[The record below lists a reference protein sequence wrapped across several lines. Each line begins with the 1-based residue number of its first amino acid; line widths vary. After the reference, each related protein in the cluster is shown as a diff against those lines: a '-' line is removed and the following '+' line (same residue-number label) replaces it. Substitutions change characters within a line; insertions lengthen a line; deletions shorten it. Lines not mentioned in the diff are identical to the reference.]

1 MIEIGFTDRLMHAW
15 NAFSNWEQRSPN
27 LSQQYGLTQ
36 SFRPDRNNL
45 RITNERSIIA
55 SILTRMAMDVASID
69 LLHVRL
75 DEDKR
80 FLEEIDSGLNN
91 CLTVEA
97 NLDQAARAF
106 RQDIAQTLFDE
117 GAAAIVPVDTTL
129 NPNVTGGY
137 DILTLRV
144 GKITE
149 WMPKHIK
156 VDLYNE
162 EKGKRQQIV
171 IPKKMAAIVE
181 NPLYSVMNEP
191 NSTLQRLIKALNTM
205 DMVDEKNAQGKLDLI
220 IQLPYTIKSEAR
232 QQQAEKRR
240 KDIEF
245 QLTGSKY
252 GIAYTDATEKVTQ
265 LNRPVENNLL
275 QKVEY
280 LTKLLYSQLG
290 LTEEIMSGT
299 ADERAMLNYNNRTIE
314 PVVTAIVEAMRRTFL
329 TKTARSQRQSIV
341 ATRNPFRLVPVD
353 QIAEIADKFTRNEIM
368 TANEIRSVIGMRPA
382 DDPKADELRNSNMP
396 QAEDSGLVD
405 ETQYEDPAQLE

>member
-1 MIEIGFTDRLMHAW
+1 MIEIGLTDRLMHAW

-117 GAAAIVPVDTTL
+117 GVAAIVPVDTTL

-191 NSTLQRLIKALNTM
+191 NSTLQRLIRALNTM
-205 DMVDEKNAQGKLDLI
+205 DTMDEKNAQGKLDLI

-280 LTKLLYSQLG
+280 LTKMLYSQLG

-396 QAEDSGLVD
+396 QEEDSGLVG
-405 ETQYEDPAQLE
+405 ENEYEEPAQLE

>member
-1 MIEIGFTDRLMHAW
+1 MIEIGFTDRLIHAW

-27 LSQQYGLTQ
+27 LSQQYGIVQ

-117 GAAAIVPVDTTL
+117 GVAAIVPVDTTL

-191 NSTLQRLIKALNTM
+191 NSTLQRLIRALNTM
-205 DMVDEKNAQGKLDLI
+205 DTMDEKNAQGKLDLI

-280 LTKLLYSQLG
+280 LTKMLYSQLG

-314 PVVTAIVEAMRRTFL
+314 PVATAIVEAMRRTFL

-396 QAEDSGLVD
+396 QEEDSGLVG
-405 ETQYEDPAQLE
+405 ENEYEEPAQLE

>member
-1 MIEIGFTDRLMHAW
+1 MHAW

-80 FLEEIDSGLNN
+80 FLEEINSGLNN

-117 GAAAIVPVDTTL
+117 GVAAIVPVDTTL

-162 EKGKRQQIV
+162 EKGKRQQII

-205 DMVDEKNAQGKLDLI
+205 DMMDEKNAQGKLDLI

-299 ADERAMLNYNNRTIE
+299 ADERSMLNYNNRTIE

-329 TKTARSQRQSIV
+329 TKTARAQRQSIV

-396 QAEDSGLVD
+396 QEEDSGLTD
-405 ETQYEDPAQLE
+405 EQQYEDPAQLE

>member
-1 MIEIGFTDRLMHAW
+1 MHAW

-36 SFRPDRNNL
+36 SFRPDRNSL

-80 FLEEIDSGLNN
+80 FLEEINSGLNN

-117 GAAAIVPVDTTL
+117 GVAAIVPVDTTL

-205 DMVDEKNAQGKLDLI
+205 DTMDEKNAQGKLDLI

-280 LTKLLYSQLG
+280 LTKMLYSQLG

-329 TKTARSQRQSIV
+329 TKTARAQRQSIV

-396 QAEDSGLVD
+396 QEEDSGLTD
-405 ETQYEDPAQLE
+405 EPQYEDPAQLE

>member
-1 MIEIGFTDRLMHAW
+1 MHAW

-80 FLEEIDSGLNN
+80 FIEEIDSGLNN

-117 GAAAIVPVDTTL
+117 GVAAIVPVDTTL

-191 NSTLQRLIKALNTM
+191 NSTLQRLIRALNTM
-205 DMVDEKNAQGKLDLI
+205 DTMDEKNAQGKLDLI

-280 LTKLLYSQLG
+280 LTKMLYSQLG

-396 QAEDSGLVD
+396 QEEDSGLVG
-405 ETQYEDPAQLE
+405 ENEYEEPAQLE

>member
-1 MIEIGFTDRLMHAW
+1 VIEIGFTDRLMHAW

-27 LSQQYGLTQ
+27 LSQQYGIVQ
-36 SFRPDRNNL
+36 SFRPDRNTL

-117 GAAAIVPVDTTL
+117 GVAAIVPVDSTL

-191 NSTLQRLIKALNTM
+191 NSTLQRLIRALNTM
-205 DMVDEKNAQGKLDLI
+205 DTMDEKNAQGKLDLI

-280 LTKLLYSQLG
+280 LTKMLYSQLG

-396 QAEDSGLVD
+396 QEEDSGLVG
-405 ETQYEDPAQLE
+405 ENEYEEPAQLE

>member
-1 MIEIGFTDRLMHAW
+1 MHAW

-36 SFRPDRNNL
+36 SLRPDRNNL

-117 GAAAIVPVDTTL
+117 GVAAIVPVDTTL

-191 NSTLQRLIKALNTM
+191 NSTLQRLIRALNTM
-205 DMVDEKNAQGKLDLI
+205 DTMDEKNAQGKLDLI

-280 LTKLLYSQLG
+280 LTKMLYSQLG

-396 QAEDSGLVD
+396 QEEDSGLVG
-405 ETQYEDPAQLE
+405 ENEYEEPAQLE

>member
-1 MIEIGFTDRLMHAW
+1 MHAW

-27 LSQQYGLTQ
+27 LSQQYGIVQ
-36 SFRPDRNNL
+36 SFRPDRNTL

-75 DEDKR
+75 DDDKR

-117 GAAAIVPVDTTL
+117 GVAAIVPVDTTL

-191 NSTLQRLIKALNTM
+191 NSTLQRLIRALNTM
-205 DMVDEKNAQGKLDLI
+205 DTMDEKNAQGKLDLI

-280 LTKLLYSQLG
+280 LTKMLYSQLG

-396 QAEDSGLVD
+396 QEEDSGLVGD
-405 ETQYEDPAQLE
+405 NEYEEPAQLE

>member
-1 MIEIGFTDRLMHAW
+1 MHAW

-27 LSQQYGLTQ
+27 LSQQYGTTQ
-36 SFRPDRNNL
+36 SFRPDRNSL

-80 FLEEIDSGLNN
+80 FLEEINSGLNN

-117 GAAAIVPVDTTL
+117 GVAAIVPVDTTL

-329 TKTARSQRQSIV
+329 TKTARAQRQSIV

-396 QAEDSGLVD
+396 QEEDSGLVG
-405 ETQYEDPAQLE
+405 ENEYEEPAQLE

>member
-1 MIEIGFTDRLMHAW
+1 MHAW

-27 LSQQYGLTQ
+27 LSQQYGMTQ
-36 SFRPDRNNL
+36 SFRPDRNTL

-117 GAAAIVPVDTTL
+117 GVAAIVPVDTTL

-191 NSTLQRLIKALNTM
+191 NSTLQRLIRALNTM
-205 DMVDEKNAQGKLDLI
+205 DTMDEKNAQGKLDLI

-280 LTKLLYSQLG
+280 LTKMLYSQLG

-396 QAEDSGLVD
+396 QEEDSGLVG
-405 ETQYEDPAQLE
+405 ENEYEEPAQLE

>member
-1 MIEIGFTDRLMHAW
+1 MHAW

-27 LSQQYGLTQ
+27 LSQQYGMTQ
-36 SFRPDRNNL
+36 SFRPDRNTL

-75 DEDKR
+75 DDDKR

-117 GAAAIVPVDTTL
+117 GVAAIVPVDTTL

-162 EKGKRQQIV
+162 DKGKRQQIV

-191 NSTLQRLIKALNTM
+191 NSTLQRLIRALNTM
-205 DMVDEKNAQGKLDLI
+205 DTMDEKNAQGKLDLI

-280 LTKLLYSQLG
+280 LTKMLYSQLG

-396 QAEDSGLVD
+396 QEEDSGLVG
-405 ETQYEDPAQLE
+405 ENEYEEPAQLE

>member
-36 SFRPDRNNL
+36 SFRPDRNSL

-117 GAAAIVPVDTTL
+117 GVAAIVPVDTTL

-396 QAEDSGLVD
+396 QEEDSGLVG
-405 ETQYEDPAQLE
+405 ESEYEEPAQLE

>member
-1 MIEIGFTDRLMHAW
+1 MHAW

-36 SFRPDRNNL
+36 SFRPDRNSL

-80 FLEEIDSGLNN
+80 FLEEINSGLNN

-117 GAAAIVPVDTTL
+117 GVAAIVPVDTTL

-205 DMVDEKNAQGKLDLI
+205 DMMDEKNAQGKLDLI

-329 TKTARSQRQSIV
+329 TKTARAQRQSIV

-396 QAEDSGLVD
+396 QEEDSGLVG
-405 ETQYEDPAQLE
+405 ESEYEEPAQLE

>member
-1 MIEIGFTDRLMHAW
+1 MHAW

-117 GAAAIVPVDTTL
+117 GVAAIVPVDTTL

-191 NSTLQRLIKALNTM
+191 NSTLQRLIRALNTM
-205 DMVDEKNAQGKLDLI
+205 DTMDEKNAQGKLDLI

-280 LTKLLYSQLG
+280 LTKMLYSQLG

-396 QAEDSGLVD
+396 QEEDSGLVG
-405 ETQYEDPAQLE
+405 ENEYEEPAQLE

>member
-1 MIEIGFTDRLMHAW
+1 MHAW

-27 LSQQYGLTQ
+27 LSQQYGIVQ
-36 SFRPDRNNL
+36 SFRPDRNTL

-117 GAAAIVPVDTTL
+117 GVAAIVPVDTTL

-191 NSTLQRLIKALNTM
+191 NSTLQRLIRALNTM
-205 DMVDEKNAQGKLDLI
+205 DTMDEKNAQGKLDLI

-232 QQQAEKRR
+232 QQQAEKRL

-280 LTKLLYSQLG
+280 LTKMLYSQLG

-396 QAEDSGLVD
+396 QEEDSGLVG
-405 ETQYEDPAQLE
+405 ENEYEEPAQLE

>member
-1 MIEIGFTDRLMHAW
+1 MIEIGFTDRLIHAW

-36 SFRPDRNNL
+36 SFRPDRNSL

-80 FLEEIDSGLNN
+80 FLEEINSGLNN

-117 GAAAIVPVDTTL
+117 GVAAIIPVDTTL

-162 EKGKRQQIV
+162 EKGKRQQII

-205 DMVDEKNAQGKLDLI
+205 DMMDEKNAQGKLDLI

-299 ADERAMLNYNNRTIE
+299 ADERSMLNYNNRTIE

-329 TKTARSQRQSIV
+329 TKTARAQRQSIV

-396 QAEDSGLVD
+396 QEEDSGLTD
-405 ETQYEDPAQLE
+405 EQQYEDPAQLE

>member
-1 MIEIGFTDRLMHAW
+1 MHAW

-80 FLEEIDSGLNN
+80 FLAEIDSGLNN

-97 NLDQAARAF
+97 NMDQAARAF

-117 GAAAIVPVDTTL
+117 GVAAIVPVDTTL

-144 GKITE
+144 GNITE

-191 NSTLQRLIKALNTM
+191 NSTLQRLIRALNTM
-205 DMVDEKNAQGKLDLI
+205 DTMDEKNAQGKLDLI

-280 LTKLLYSQLG
+280 LTKMLYSQLG

-396 QAEDSGLVD
+396 QEEDSGLVG
-405 ETQYEDPAQLE
+405 ENEYEEPAQLE

>member
-1 MIEIGFTDRLMHAW
+1 MHAW

-27 LSQQYGLTQ
+27 LSQQYGMTQ

-117 GAAAIVPVDTTL
+117 GVAAIVPVDTTL

-396 QAEDSGLVD
+396 QEEDSGLVG
-405 ETQYEDPAQLE
+405 ESEYEEPAQLE

>member
-1 MIEIGFTDRLMHAW
+1 MHAW

-27 LSQQYGLTQ
+27 LSQQYGIVQ

-117 GAAAIVPVDTTL
+117 GVAAIVPVDTTL

-191 NSTLQRLIKALNTM
+191 NSTLQRLIRALNTM
-205 DMVDEKNAQGKLDLI
+205 DTMDEKNAQGKLDLI

-280 LTKLLYSQLG
+280 LTKMLYSQLG

-396 QAEDSGLVD
+396 QEEDSGLVG
-405 ETQYEDPAQLE
+405 ENEYEEPAQLE

>member
-27 LSQQYGLTQ
+27 LSQQYGMTQ

-117 GAAAIVPVDTTL
+117 GVAAIVPVDTTL

-191 NSTLQRLIKALNTM
+191 NSTLQRLIRALNTM
-205 DMVDEKNAQGKLDLI
+205 DTMDEKNAQGKLDLI

-280 LTKLLYSQLG
+280 LTKMLYSQLG

-396 QAEDSGLVD
+396 QEEDSGVVG
-405 ETQYEDPAQLE
+405 ENEYEEPAQLE

>member
-1 MIEIGFTDRLMHAW
+1 MHAW

-27 LSQQYGLTQ
+27 LSQQYGIVQ
-36 SFRPDRNNL
+36 SFRPDRNTL

-117 GAAAIVPVDTTL
+117 GVAAIVPVDSTL

-191 NSTLQRLIKALNTM
+191 NSTLQRLIRALNTM
-205 DMVDEKNAQGKLDLI
+205 DTMDEKNAQGKLDLI

-280 LTKLLYSQLG
+280 LTKMLYSQLG

-396 QAEDSGLVD
+396 QEEDSGLVG
-405 ETQYEDPAQLE
+405 ENEYEEPAQLE

>member
-1 MIEIGFTDRLMHAW
+1 
-15 NAFSNWEQRSPN
+15 
-27 LSQQYGLTQ
+27 
-36 SFRPDRNNL
+36 
-45 RITNERSIIA
+45 
-55 SILTRMAMDVASID
+55 MAMDVASID

-80 FLEEIDSGLNN
+80 FLEEINSGLNN

-117 GAAAIVPVDTTL
+117 GVAAIVPVDTTL

-205 DMVDEKNAQGKLDLI
+205 DMMDEKNAQGKLDLI

-329 TKTARSQRQSIV
+329 TKTARAQRQSIV

-396 QAEDSGLVD
+396 QEEDSGLVG
-405 ETQYEDPAQLE
+405 ESEYEEPAQLE

>member
-1 MIEIGFTDRLMHAW
+1 MHAW
-15 NAFSNWEQRSPN
+15 NAFSNWEQRSPD

-117 GAAAIVPVDTTL
+117 GVAAIVPVDTTL

-191 NSTLQRLIKALNTM
+191 NSTLQRLIRALNTM
-205 DMVDEKNAQGKLDLI
+205 DTMDEKNAQGKLDLI

-280 LTKLLYSQLG
+280 LTKMLYSQLG

-396 QAEDSGLVD
+396 QEEDSGLVG
-405 ETQYEDPAQLE
+405 ENEYEEPAQLE

>member
-27 LSQQYGLTQ
+27 LSQQYGIVQ
-36 SFRPDRNNL
+36 SFRPDRNTL

-75 DEDKR
+75 DDDKR

-117 GAAAIVPVDTTL
+117 GVAAIVPVDTTL

-191 NSTLQRLIKALNTM
+191 NSTLQRLIRALNTM
-205 DMVDEKNAQGKLDLI
+205 DTMDEKNAQGKLDLI

-280 LTKLLYSQLG
+280 LTKMLYSQLG

-396 QAEDSGLVD
+396 QEEDSGLVG
-405 ETQYEDPAQLE
+405 ENEYEEPAQLE

>member
-1 MIEIGFTDRLMHAW
+1 MHAW

-27 LSQQYGLTQ
+27 LSQQYGMTQ
-36 SFRPDRNNL
+36 SFRPDRNTL

-75 DEDKR
+75 DDDKR

-117 GAAAIVPVDTTL
+117 GVAAIVPVDTTL

-162 EKGKRQQIV
+162 EKGKRQQII

-191 NSTLQRLIKALNTM
+191 NSTLQRLIRALNTM
-205 DMVDEKNAQGKLDLI
+205 DTMDEKNAQGKLDLI

-280 LTKLLYSQLG
+280 LTKMLYSQLG

-396 QAEDSGLVD
+396 QEEDSGLVG
-405 ETQYEDPAQLE
+405 ENEYEEPAQLE

>member
-1 MIEIGFTDRLMHAW
+1 MHAW

-36 SFRPDRNNL
+36 SFRPDRNSL

-80 FLEEIDSGLNN
+80 FLEEINSGLNN

-117 GAAAIVPVDTTL
+117 GVAAIVPVDTTL

-205 DMVDEKNAQGKLDLI
+205 DMMDEKNAQGKLDLI

-265 LNRPVENNLL
+265 LNRPIENNLL

-299 ADERAMLNYNNRTIE
+299 ADERSMLNYNNRTIE

-329 TKTARSQRQSIV
+329 TKTARAQRQSIV

-396 QAEDSGLVD
+396 QEEDSGLTD
-405 ETQYEDPAQLE
+405 EQQYEDPAQLE

>member
-1 MIEIGFTDRLMHAW
+1 MHAW

-117 GAAAIVPVDTTL
+117 GVAAIVPVDTTL

-205 DMVDEKNAQGKLDLI
+205 DMMDEKNAQGKLDLI

-396 QAEDSGLVD
+396 QEEDSGLVG
-405 ETQYEDPAQLE
+405 ESEYEEPAQLE

>member
-1 MIEIGFTDRLMHAW
+1 MHAW

-27 LSQQYGLTQ
+27 LSQQYGMTQ
-36 SFRPDRNNL
+36 SFRPDRNTL
-45 RITNERSIIA
+45 HITNERSIIA

-117 GAAAIVPVDTTL
+117 GVAAIVPVDTTL

-191 NSTLQRLIKALNTM
+191 NSTLQRLIRALNTM
-205 DMVDEKNAQGKLDLI
+205 DTMDEKNAQGKLDLI

-280 LTKLLYSQLG
+280 LTKMLYSQLG

-396 QAEDSGLVD
+396 QEEDSGLVG
-405 ETQYEDPAQLE
+405 ENEYEEPAQLE

>member
-1 MIEIGFTDRLMHAW
+1 MHAW

-75 DEDKR
+75 DDDKR

-117 GAAAIVPVDTTL
+117 GVAAIVPVDTTL

-191 NSTLQRLIKALNTM
+191 NSTLQRLIRALNTM
-205 DMVDEKNAQGKLDLI
+205 DTMDEKNAQGKLDLI

-280 LTKLLYSQLG
+280 LTKMLYSQLG

-396 QAEDSGLVD
+396 QEEDSGLVG
-405 ETQYEDPAQLE
+405 ENEYEEPAQLE

>member
-1 MIEIGFTDRLMHAW
+1 MHAW

-36 SFRPDRNNL
+36 SFRQDRNSL

-80 FLEEIDSGLNN
+80 FLEEINSGLNN

-117 GAAAIVPVDTTL
+117 GVAAIVPVDTTL

-205 DMVDEKNAQGKLDLI
+205 DMMDEKNAQGKLDLI

-299 ADERAMLNYNNRTIE
+299 ADERSMLNYNNRTIE

-329 TKTARSQRQSIV
+329 TKTARAQRQSIV

-396 QAEDSGLVD
+396 QEEDSGLTD
-405 ETQYEDPAQLE
+405 EQQYEDPAQLE

>member
-1 MIEIGFTDRLMHAW
+1 MHAW

-27 LSQQYGLTQ
+27 LSQQYGMTQ

-117 GAAAIVPVDTTL
+117 GVAAIVPVDTTL

-162 EKGKRQQIV
+162 EKGKRQQII

-191 NSTLQRLIKALNTM
+191 NSTLQRLIRALNTM
-205 DMVDEKNAQGKLDLI
+205 DTMDEKNAQGKLDLI

-280 LTKLLYSQLG
+280 LTKMLYSQLG

-396 QAEDSGLVD
+396 QEEDSGLVG
-405 ETQYEDPAQLE
+405 ENEYEEPAQLE

>member
-1 MIEIGFTDRLMHAW
+1 MHAW

-36 SFRPDRNNL
+36 SFRPDRNSL

-117 GAAAIVPVDTTL
+117 GVAAIVPVDTTL

-191 NSTLQRLIKALNTM
+191 NSTLQRLIRALNTM
-205 DMVDEKNAQGKLDLI
+205 DTMDEKNAQGKLDLI

-280 LTKLLYSQLG
+280 LTKMLYSQLG

-396 QAEDSGLVD
+396 QEEDSGLVG
-405 ETQYEDPAQLE
+405 ENEYEEPAQLE

>member
-27 LSQQYGLTQ
+27 LSQQYGIVQ
-36 SFRPDRNNL
+36 SFRPDRNTL

-75 DEDKR
+75 DDDKR

-117 GAAAIVPVDTTL
+117 GVAAIVPVDTTL

-191 NSTLQRLIKALNTM
+191 NSTLQRLVRALNTM
-205 DMVDEKNAQGKLDLI
+205 DTMDEKNAQGKLDLI

-280 LTKLLYSQLG
+280 LTKMLYSQLG

-396 QAEDSGLVD
+396 QEEDSGLVG
-405 ETQYEDPAQLE
+405 ENEYEEPAQLE

>member
-1 MIEIGFTDRLMHAW
+1 MHAW

-36 SFRPDRNNL
+36 SFRPDRNSL

-117 GAAAIVPVDTTL
+117 GVAAIVPVDTTL

-396 QAEDSGLVD
+396 QEEDSGLVD
-405 ETQYEDPAQLE
+405 EAQYEDPAQLE

>member
-1 MIEIGFTDRLMHAW
+1 MHAW

-36 SFRPDRNNL
+36 SFRPDRNTL

-75 DEDKR
+75 DDDKR

-117 GAAAIVPVDTTL
+117 GVAAIVPVDTTL

-191 NSTLQRLIKALNTM
+191 NSTLQRLIRALNTM
-205 DMVDEKNAQGKLDLI
+205 DTMDEKNAQGKLDLI

-280 LTKLLYSQLG
+280 LTKMLYSQLG

-396 QAEDSGLVD
+396 QEEDSGLVG
-405 ETQYEDPAQLE
+405 ENEYEEPAQLE

>member
-15 NAFSNWEQRSPN
+15 YAFSNWEQRSPN
-27 LSQQYGLTQ
+27 LSQQYGITQ
-36 SFRPDRNNL
+36 SFRPDRNTL

-117 GAAAIVPVDTTL
+117 GVAAIVPVDTTL

-149 WMPKHIK
+149 WMPRHIK

-191 NSTLQRLIKALNTM
+191 NSTLQRLIRALNTM
-205 DMVDEKNAQGKLDLI
+205 DTMDEKNAQGKLDLI

-280 LTKLLYSQLG
+280 LTKMLYSQLG

-396 QAEDSGLVD
+396 QEEDSGLVG
-405 ETQYEDPAQLE
+405 ENEYEEPAQLE

>member
-36 SFRPDRNNL
+36 SFRPDRNSL

-80 FLEEIDSGLNN
+80 FLEEINSGLNN

-117 GAAAIVPVDTTL
+117 GVAAIVPVDTTL

-162 EKGKRQQIV
+162 DKGKRQQIV

-205 DMVDEKNAQGKLDLI
+205 DMMDEKNAQGKLDLI

-299 ADERAMLNYNNRTIE
+299 ADERSMLNYNNRTIE

-329 TKTARSQRQSIV
+329 TKTARAQRQSIV

-396 QAEDSGLVD
+396 QEEDSGLTD
-405 ETQYEDPAQLE
+405 EQQYEDPAQLE

>member
-1 MIEIGFTDRLMHAW
+1 MHAW

-36 SFRPDRNNL
+36 SFRPDRNSL

-80 FLEEIDSGLNN
+80 FLEEINSGLNN

-117 GAAAIVPVDTTL
+117 GVAAIVPVDTTL

-205 DMVDEKNAQGKLDLI
+205 DMMDEKNAQGKLDLI

-299 ADERAMLNYNNRTIE
+299 ADERSMLNYNNRTIE

-329 TKTARSQRQSIV
+329 TKTARAQRQSIV

-396 QAEDSGLVD
+396 QEEDSGLVG
-405 ETQYEDPAQLE
+405 ESEYEEPAQLE